1 MNFTKKQN
9 EAIEHCDGNLQLIA
23 CAGSGKTEVVA
34 RRIATLI
41 KNGASPKSIVAFT
54 FTDIAAAELKDRI
67 VTRCRELLGDVVG
80 LAEMYV
86 GTIHAFC
93 LDLLMTEVHDV
104 LKYNVLNEVQQTLF
118 INRHSRESGLTTS
131 KDINGVVL
139 KRYKDTGHYLGA
151 LNTVREDLP
160 DASILARTSLPSSM
174 TAYRELLNR
183 RCYLDYSEILS
194 RALHE
199 IQTNP
204 QLRKHLAE
212 RIRFLTVDE
221 YQDVNPIQEAI
232 ISEIHALGARLCVV
246 GDDDQTIYQWRGSDV
261 ENILTFDK
269 RYPDVSQIRLE
280 DNFRS
285 SEGIIETARQF
296 IEQNGARLPKK
307 MQPAQA
313 QDYEPGDIC
322 ARQFDDPDQEAE
334 YMAATAK
341 ALLGIAFKEPSKD
354 DPARCRGLAWSDMAI
369 LLRSVVRNAAP
380 VTAALTRHG
389 IPHIVVGMNTLFDT
403 AEAQAARELFYFIAD
418 RPGSSGQTVLDAWQ
432 NAALGLQE
440 TAIRTAISE
449 ITSAKA
455 AMEQP
460 RERYGFYSIQRIFLR
475 FMEAAGLLEEL
486 VPDGRGEVIFYN
498 LGKFSQ
504 LISDFETIHYHSQPK
519 EKYVSFADFLQFHA
533 VNAYPEGWQG
543 NQYANPDAVRIMT
556 VHQAKGT
563 QWPVVFLPA
572 LMRNRFPAAGIG
584 GRSQWHVLPA
594 AAIPNQQRY
603 RGSIEDER
611 RLFYVAVTRSQ
622 KFLHLT
628 YAPVPG
634 NQRYQRPSDFLT
646 NVYASKFVKRR
657 DPDYSGR
664 RRQHPE
670 PRRGVA
676 NVVFSFSDLKYFFE
690 CPYQFKLRILYGFN
704 APIHEALGY
713 GRSLHNALSEVHRRA
728 LDGDFVAPTDASDLA
743 GRHLYTPYAYK
754 ALREKLELAAHKVI
768 SDYIADNS
776 ADLKNIEYSEK
787 NIEITLEEGVSIKG
801 RIDLVRRIDTGE
813 TTIVDLKSSDRAQPE
828 VVTETQLDIY
838 ALGYRELTG
847 RDADQVEIYELDDR
861 KRKPRSVDQDFID
874 DVKRD
879 VERAA
884 SALRSGSLDA
894 DPSPKKCSA
903 CDYLRMCSQGL
914 KIAPRA

>member
-9 EAIEHCDGNLQLIA
+9 EAIEHRDGNLQLIA

-41 KNGASPKSIVAFT
+41 KNGASPESIVAFT
-54 FTDIAAAELKDRI
+54 FTDIAAAELKVRI

-118 INRHSRESGLTTS
+118 INRHSRESGLTAS

-139 KRYKDTGHYLGA
+139 KRYTDTGHYLGA

-160 DASILARTSLPSSM
+160 DASILSKTSLPSALA
-174 TAYRELLNR
+174 AYRELLNR

-199 IQTNP
+199 IQTNQ

-261 ENILTFDK
+261 ENILTFEQ
-269 RYPDVSQIRLE
+269 RYPSVSQIRLE

-285 SEGIIETARQF
+285 SDGIIETARQF

-313 QDYEPGDIC
+313 QEYEPGDIC
-322 ARQFDDPDQEAE
+322 ARQFDDPDEEAE
-334 YMAATAK
+334 YIAVTAK
-341 ALLGIAFKEPSKD
+341 ALLGIAFKEPNED
-354 DPARCRGLAWSDMAI
+354 DPARRRGLAWSDMAV
-369 LLRSVVRNAAP
+369 LLRSVARNAAP
-380 VTAALTRHG
+380 ITAALTRHG
-389 IPHIVVGMNTLFDT
+389 IPHIVVGMNTLFET
-403 AEAQAARELFYFIAD
+403 AEAQAARELFYLIAG
-418 RPGSSGQTVLDAWQ
+418 RQGSSRQTVLDAWL
-432 NAALGLQE
+432 NAALGVKE
-440 TAIRTAISE
+440 ASIKTAISE
-449 ITSAKA
+449 IASAKA

-460 RERYGFYSIQRIFLR
+460 LERYGFYSIQRTFLR
-475 FMEAAGLLEEL
+475 FMEAAGLREEL
-486 VPDGRGEVIFYN
+486 VPNERGEVIFYN

-519 EKYVSFADFLQFHA
+519 EKYISFADFLQFHA
-533 VNAYPEGWQG
+533 VDAYPEGWQG
-543 NQYANPDAVRIMT
+543 NQYANPDAIRIMT
-556 VHQAKGT
+556 VHQAKGM
-563 QWPVVFLPA
+563 QWPVAFLPA

-611 RLFYVAVTRSQ
+611 RLFYVALTRSQ

-634 NQRYQRPSDFLT
+634 NRRYQRPSDFLT
-646 NVYASKFVKRR
+646 DVYASKFVKRR

-664 RRQHPE
+664 RRQQPE
-670 PRRGVA
+670 ARRGVA
-676 NVVFSFSDLKYFFE
+676 NVAFSFSDLKYFFE

-713 GRSLHNALSEVHRRA
+713 GRSLHNALAEVHRRA
-728 LDGDFVAPTDASDLA
+728 LDGDFAAAGDASDLA

-768 SDYIADNS
+768 ADYITDNS
-776 ADLKNIEYSEK
+776 TDLKNIEYSEK

-813 TTIVDLKSSDRAQPE
+813 TTIVDLKSSERAQPE
-828 VVTETQLDIY
+828 VVTETQLHIY

-879 VERAA
+879 VKRAA
-884 SALRSGSLDA
+884 SALRSGTLNA

-903 CDYLRMCSQGL
+903 CDYLRMCTNGL
-914 KIAPRA
+914 KTAPKA